1 MAKQPR
7 GVRKLPSGRY
17 RARYFAGYN
26 NDGKRVYP
34 ARTFNT
40 QREALDWLAEERPQR
55 SVGARGYK
63 LTVALFLDQW
73 LAMKH
78 NLRANSRRTYKHSI
92 ETYIKPELGNLKLRS
107 LTPTQIELWQSKL
120 LERIGKSTV
129 AQARSVLLGACR
141 KAVKL
146 ELLKSNPVAGTESAG
161 RGNPKHYHLKID
173 EAQRLIDA
181 CAGARLGLLFEL
193 ALTTGLRSEEV
204 IGLTWQDLDLNG
216 VRGVLRVRRVVH
228 HPEGG
233 GWIWQKPKSES
244 GKRSVMFPARLAD
257 KLVEHRR
264 SQLEE
269 KMRAGQFWHNNDLV
283 FANRVG
289 DPFRYSIVQ
298 KHFKRMLKGAGL
310 SSAIVLHGLRHWFIT
325 ASLASGVDLKT
336 ASREAGHSKASF
348 TADHYGDVVQEL
360 HEDACDKREGLLT
373 RKSGL

>member
-7 GVRKLPSGRY
+7 GVKKLPNGRY

-26 NDGKRVYP
+26 SAGKRVYP
-34 ARTFNT
+34 ARTFDT
-40 QREALDWLAEERPQR
+40 QRDALDWLAEERPQR
-55 SVGARGYK
+55 SIGASGYR
-63 LTVALFLDQW
+63 LTVADFLDQW

-78 NLRANSRRTYKHSI
+78 KIRANSRRTYKHTI
-92 ETYIKPELGNLKLRS
+92 ETYIKPEMGKIKLRS

-120 LERIGKSTV
+120 LERVGKSTV
-129 AQARSVLLGACR
+129 AGARMILFGACR

-161 RGNPKHYHLKID
+161 RGNPRHYHLKVD
-173 EAQRLIDA
+173 EAGQLIDA
-181 CAGARLGLLFEL
+181 CNDVRLGLLFEV

-216 VRGVLRVRRVVH
+216 VRGLLRVRRVVH

-233 GWIWQKPKSES
+233 GWIWQEPKSES

-264 SQLEE
+264 KQLEE
-269 KMRAGQFWHNNDLV
+269 KLRAGAFWHNNDLV

-298 KHFKRMLKGAGL
+298 KHFKRMLKDAGL
-310 SSAIVLHGLRHWFIT
+310 SSAIVLHGLRHFFIT
-325 ASLASGVDLKT
+325 ASLVSGVDLKT

-360 HEDACDKREGLLT
+360 HEDACDKREALFA
-373 RKSGL
+373 RKRR